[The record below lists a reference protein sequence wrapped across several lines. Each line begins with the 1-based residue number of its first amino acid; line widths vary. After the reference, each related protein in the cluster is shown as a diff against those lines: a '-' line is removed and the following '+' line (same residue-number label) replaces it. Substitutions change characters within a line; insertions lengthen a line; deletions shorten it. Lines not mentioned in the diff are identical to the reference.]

1 MEESLIKDFIEY
13 AKTVEG
19 YEKGEG
25 QTFLNR
31 FWNVFGY
38 RDVHDAG
45 GKFEDKVKIDKST
58 KFSDMLIEG
67 KILVEMKS
75 RGENLDNHWKQ
86 AKNYWDELYSK
97 RPKYV
102 MLCNFDEFWIYDWNI
117 QKEALDKLTI
127 KELSENTKRW
137 EAFNFLLKEELKPKF
152 KNDLEEVTREVADK
166 LVFVYNSL
174 VKRKQEIQL
183 EREQIQRFVLQC
195 LVALFAEDVNLFPR
209 SNFFNSIITEC
220 LNGQSSYDLFYDL
233 FSCMN
238 SPEVPIAGKYKG
250 VAYFNGGL
258 FKEINHIELNAE
270 ELIALKEASDKDW
283 SKVQPYILGAI
294 FEDSMEKEERHAFGS
309 HFTYE
314 SDIMKIVNPTIVK
327 PFKEKIEKAKKLEDL
342 KKIHKE
348 LCDFK
353 VLDPACGSGNFLYIS
368 YREIRHLEID
378 IFKKMID
385 EYASVSQ
392 KDIFVS
398 GINSKNFYG
407 IDINPFA
414 VELAKVTMS
423 IAKKYAADD
432 FNNFK
437 TTIGK
442 SLGLN
447 LDSPIPF
454 DNMDQNIICMDAILN
469 EWPEVDVII
478 GNPPYITANDMN
490 NELGIDYTKQIRET
504 YPNIPGKADF
514 CVWWFRKAH
523 ECLKVGG
530 RAGLVGT
537 NTISQ
542 NYSRIGG
549 LDYITANDGIIFNAI
564 SSQVW
569 SGDAVVYVSIVNWQ
583 KGSSKDIKVK
593 RLYCPVEEKKDSEFV
608 CYELNNIN
616 SMLKP
621 ICNVSLAFDLKKTN
635 DSPTNKSCFQGQTVD
650 NGFLIDLK
658 LASAIIRRNSNNKKV
673 LKPFLIGEDLLG
685 SIDSTPQRV
694 AIDFNDLNLY
704 EIQKY
709 KEPLKIIEKTILP
722 IVKEKAAKQEY
733 SNKNSKIKKYD
744 RINHYNKWWTYWR
757 NRKPLLD
764 KLQMLNKY
772 IVCSRVTKRPIFE
785 FISTKIRPG
794 DALVAFT
801 FEDDYSFGIISS
813 NIHYKWYVARI
824 STLKGDPRYTN
835 TTAYNSFV
843 WPQFGIPFA
852 TNKEKYINENKEQIQ
867 KLINNVAIAAK
878 DFYLLRDKIRNNCQ
892 MSLRD
897 IYRTL
902 EKPGKNELKNLQEKL
917 DKAVI
922 EAYRFGTPKNIW
934 SNDIL
939 QMLLNLNL
947 KCGEFEKQDIQLVSP
962 GLPDFYSNK
971 QLLCSD
977 YCINVNREK

>member
-38 RDVHDAG
+38 RDVHDAS

-454 DNMDQNIICMDAILN
+454 DNMDQNIICIDAILN

-478 GNPPYITANDMN
+478 GNPPYITYNDMN
-490 NELGIDYTKQIRET
+490 TELGSDYVAKIRKMF
-504 YPNIPGKADF
+504 PDIPGRADF
-514 CVWWFRKAH
+514 CIWWFRKAH
-523 ECLKVGG
+523 DCLKVGG

-537 NTISQ
+537 NTITQ

-549 LDYITANDGIIFNAI
+549 LDYIVSNEGIIYDAI

-569 SGDAVVYVSIVNWQ
+569 SGEAAVYVSIVNWQ
-583 KGSSKDIKVK
+583 KGNSKDIKVK
-593 RLYCPVEEKKDSEFV
+593 RLYCPAQEKKDCSFTLF
-608 CYELNNIN
+608 ELSVIPASLTPNTDVTKACSLTSNIN
-616 SMLKP
+616 
-621 ICNVSLAFDLKKTN
+621 NKT
-635 DSPTNKSCFQGQTVD
+635 CFQGQTHGQE
-650 NGFLIDLK
+650 GFLISTK
-658 LASAIIRRNSNNKKV
+658 EAIRLIKKNVKNKEV
-673 LKPFLIGEDLLG
+673 IFPYLIAEELFGTITSLP
-685 SIDSTPQRV
+685 TRYC
-694 AIDFNDLNLY
+694 IDFTGKDIY
-704 EIQKY
+704 EIQNY
-709 KEPLKIIEKTILP
+709 KDCYKIIYDLVYPRI
-722 IVKEKAAKQEY
+722 KANADNEIIANGNRQKQETARQQ
-733 SNKNSKIKKYD
+733 KLKT
-744 RINHYNKWWTYWR
+744 WWLFWR
-757 NRKPLLD
+757 NRADLID
-764 KLQMLNKY
+764 KINRLNRY
-772 IVCSRVTKRPIFE
+772 IVCGQVTKRPIFE
-785 FISTKIRPG
+785 FISREIHPNA
-794 DALVAFT
+794 ALMAFV
-801 FEDDYSFGIISS
+801 FEDDYSFGILSS
-813 NIHYKWYVARI
+813 IVHWMWFTARC

-835 TTAYNSFV
+835 TTVYDSFV

-878 DFYLLRDKIRNNCQ
+878 DFYLLRDKIRNDCQ